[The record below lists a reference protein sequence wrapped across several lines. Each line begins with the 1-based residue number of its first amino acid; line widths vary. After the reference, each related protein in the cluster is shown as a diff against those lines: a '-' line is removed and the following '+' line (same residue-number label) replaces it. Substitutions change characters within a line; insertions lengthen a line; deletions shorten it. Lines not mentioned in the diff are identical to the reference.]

1 MPVDHP
7 DPAARDRLTAT
18 WIELA
23 IRLAVL
29 GLLLYWAF
37 ILVRPF
43 ITIAIWSVV
52 LTVALYPVYDRMVG
66 WLGGRRRLAAVLLT
80 LSACDRAR
88 PGDMAGAR
96 A

>member
-1 MPVDHP
+1 MPVDNP

-37 ILVRPF
+37 VLVRPF
-43 ITIAIWSVV
+43 ITIAI
-52 LTVALYPVYDRMVG
+52 
-66 WLGGRRRLAAVLLT
+66 
-80 LSACDRAR
+80 
-88 PGDMAGAR
+88 
-96 A
+96 